1 MSTLE
6 IIIVVCF
13 AVGCLGYIAL
23 AIYDLKHPERKE
35 LKKQKKLEKKK
46 AKENNE
52 NNEEGKY

>member
-13 AVGCLGYIAL
+13 ALGCCIYIGL
-23 AIYDLKHPERKE
+23 AIYDLKHPERKQ

-52 NNEEGKY
+52 NNKDGNY